1 MLASFFASTAL
12 SRVLGKVGMAIV
24 VRVLGLVLCAMAVQF
39 VLAGVNESTRN
50 VIRPAVAQP
59 YTTHR

>member
-1 MLASFFASTAL
+1 
-12 SRVLGKVGMAIV
+12 V

-50 VIRPAVAQP
+50 VIRPTVAQP
-59 YTTHR
+59 YTHP

>member
-1 MLASFFASTAL
+1 MPERRRRRPL
-12 SRVLGKVGMAIV
+12 SRLLGKVGLAIV

-39 VLAGVNESTRN
+39 VLAGVDESTHG

-59 YTTHR
+59 YTRL